1 MKSCLLPGRRKLPNI
16 CRSGITGVR
25 QPLLSMEKQS
35 ASARRKTAISHL
47 SPTVRRNRSSA
58 CANTAGGR
66 QLNPSS
72 RQANEYLSEAIR
84 EMKKSLGVENG
95 DPEHDQEENLKLESR
110 LKSWLGDTPL
120 YLILQW
126 FDTIEEVRISS
137 KLTAKRWTT

>member
-1 MKSCLLPGRRKLPNI
+1 MFVQFVSLCYY
-16 CRSGITGVR
+16 
-25 QPLLSMEKQS
+25 
-35 ASARRKTAISHL
+35 
-47 SPTVRRNRSSA
+47 
-58 CANTAGGR
+58 
-66 QLNPSS
+66 
-72 RQANEYLSEAIR
+72 EYLSEAIR

-110 LKSWLGDTPL
+110 LKSWLGDIPL

>member
-1 MKSCLLPGRRKLPNI
+1 MFVQFVSLCYY
-16 CRSGITGVR
+16 
-25 QPLLSMEKQS
+25 
-35 ASARRKTAISHL
+35 
-47 SPTVRRNRSSA
+47 
-58 CANTAGGR
+58 
-66 QLNPSS
+66 
-72 RQANEYLSEAIR
+72 EYLSEAIR